1 MQKWQDF
8 KKVLLKNPDVKRE
21 FNALRPQYELA
32 ARVIELRLQKGL
44 SQAQLAKKIGTGQ
57 SAIARLESGDYNP
70 SMVFLEKVAKATGVQ
85 LKVKLEL

>member
-8 KKVLLKNPDVKRE
+8 KKVLLKDPDMKRE

-32 ARVIELRLQKGL
+32 ARVIELRLQRGL

-57 SAIARLESGDYNP
+57 SAIARLESGEYNP
-70 SMVFLEKVAKATGVQ
+70 SIVFFGKSCQGNRCSAKS
-85 LKVKLEL
+85 